1 MYKIAIIGLGPR
13 GISVFDRIIAYARND
28 ATATPMELYLFDSKE
43 FGPGCHT
50 TDQADHLLV
59 NTVACQ
65 MTQFSDDTVRGAGPL
80 LYGPSFADWLI
91 SKNSA
96 LGKGTDAKIE
106 IDRNGYYSRALFGD
120 YLRWGFEYLKKMAPA
135 HLTIHLHNYA
145 GVDDLQ
151 WDKQR
156 WQVSYDGCNYQ
167 ADFVFL
173 TTGHA
178 RKVLSD
184 SERKLT
190 ARVEAARSRNGR
202 LRLVLEPYPIR
213 NATSSVLAGDTIAIE
228 GIGLTTFDL
237 LAQLTQGRDGRFEA
251 CTGKLHPS
259 GRLRYKASG
268 QEPKILLYSRSG
280 LPLTARAVNQKG
292 VFGQYKPKFL
302 TFAKLEELRAQ
313 SDGGQLD
320 FEKQVMPLL
329 WADMQFAYCFS
340 WLQQKRD
347 KIAALM
353 FSNEFLAADSAEAR
367 QALVDRHID
376 RREHLSWDKLVD
388 PIPALALKSRAQF
401 DDWLRGHMWRDVEQ
415 AMQGN
420 LDSPVKSACDVL
432 RDVRDVV
439 RAAIDFGGLYEH
451 SHRWVLG
458 EFLPIMNRLAVGPP
472 KERIAQLLALMDAGI
487 VRADFGPGARCEL
500 DDESGSFVVDGYWE
514 GDSARANVLVRGR
527 ASLPGPLE
535 DKSPLMR
542 QLVAHGI
549 VKPFMNGQFH
559 PGGITVDRNMN
570 VVASDGSSQTT
581 LWALGTLVEGCKF
594 YTFVLPRPGANS
606 TTMVDAGR
614 AVGRMMDAIA
624 ERNLSLQAAQEA
636 LQGVEAIVDAPIEAA
651 PAPVSAP
658 AATALKPVSVGAFE
672 AGPPA
677 RLRQVEAGTDASA
690 GAADAGAGMSVRAAV
705 FGRN

>member
-28 ATATPMELYLFDSKE
+28 ASATPLELYLFDSKE

-65 MTQFSDDTVRGAGPL
+65 MTQFSDDTVRGGGPL

-120 YLRWGFEYLKKMAPA
+120 YLRWGFEYLKKMAPP
-135 HLTIHLHNYA
+135 HLTIYLHNYA

-151 WDKQR
+151 WDRQR
-156 WQVSYDGCNYQ
+156 WQVSYDGCNYP

-184 SERKLT
+184 AERDLT
-190 ARVEAARSRNGR
+190 RQVEAARERNPR
-202 LRLVLEPYPIR
+202 LQLVLEPYPIR
-213 NATSSVLAGDTIAIE
+213 NATSSVMAGDAIAIE
-228 GIGLTTFDL
+228 GMGLTSFDL
-237 LAQLTQGRDGRFEA
+237 IAQLTQGRGGSFEA
-251 CTGKLHPS
+251 AGRRQAA
-259 GRLRYKASG
+259 GRLRYRASG
-268 QEPKILLYSRSG
+268 QEPRILLYSRSG

-302 TFAKLEELRAQ
+302 TFAKLDEVRAQ
-313 SDGGQLD
+313 TDGGQLD
-320 FEKQVMPLL
+320 FQQHIIPLL
-329 WADMQFAYCFS
+329 WADMQFAYCFA
-340 WLQQKRD
+340 WLQGKRD

-353 FSNEFLAADSAEAR
+353 FSNEFLAAADPSAR
-367 QALVDRHID
+367 QALIDRHID
-376 RREHLSWDKLVD
+376 KREQLNWEKLID
-388 PIPALALKSRAQF
+388 PVPPAALASPRQF
-401 DDWLRGHMWRDVEQ
+401 DDWLRGHLWRDVEH
-415 AMQGN
+415 ALQGN
-420 LDSPVKSACDVL
+420 LDSPLKSACDVL

-439 RAAIDFGGLYEH
+439 RAAIDFGGLTEQ
-451 SHRWVLG
+451 SHRWVLK

-472 KERIAQLLALMDAGI
+472 KERIAQLLALMEAGI
-487 VRADFGPGARCEL
+487 VRADFGPGAACEL
-500 DDESGSFVVDGYWE
+500 DEDGASFVVNGYWD
-514 GDSARANVLVRGR
+514 GDSERANVLVRGR

-535 DKSPLMR
+535 DKSLLMR
-542 QLVAHGI
+542 QLVERGI
-549 VKPFMNGQFH
+549 VRPFMNGQFH

-570 VVASDGSSQTT
+570 VVGKDGAAQTS
-581 LWALGTLVEGCKF
+581 LYALGTLVEGCKF

-614 AVGRMMDAIA
+614 AVGRMMEAIA
-624 ERNLSLQAAQEA
+624 TRNAQLQAAQEE
-636 LQGVEAIVDAPIEAA
+636 LQGVSEAAAAEAVEAARVTSALAPMPAFEAAA
-651 PAPVSAP
+651 PARVRRVDGTGAEGAAP
-658 AATALKPVSVGAFE
+658 ASK
-672 AGPPA
+672 
-677 RLRQVEAGTDASA
+677 LR
-690 GAADAGAGMSVRAAV
+690 
-705 FGRN
+705 

>member
-13 GISVFDRIIAYARND
+13 GISVFDRIIAYTRND
-28 ATATPMELYLFDSKE
+28 PTATPLELYLFDSKE

-120 YLRWGFEYLKKMAPA
+120 YLRWGFEYLKSMAPP
-135 HLTIHLHNYA
+135 HLTIYLHNYA
-145 GVDDLQ
+145 GVEDLQ
-151 WDKQR
+151 WDQQR
-156 WQVSYDGCNYQ
+156 WQVSYDGCNFP

-184 SERKLT
+184 SEKKLT
-190 ARVEAARSRNGR
+190 RAVDQARASNPR
-202 LRLVLEPYPIR
+202 LQLVLEPYPIR
-213 NATSSVLAGDTIAIE
+213 NATSSVTNSDTVAIE
-228 GIGLTTFDL
+228 GMGLTTFDL
-237 LAQLTQGRDGRFEA
+237 LAQLTQGRGGKFEA
-251 CTGKLHPS
+251 CTGKMEPA
-259 GRLRYKASG
+259 GRLRYRPSG
-268 QEPKILLYSRSG
+268 QEPRILLYSRSG

-313 SDGGQLD
+313 ADGGQLD
-320 FEKQVMPLL
+320 FEKQVIPLL
-329 WADMQFAYCFS
+329 WADMQFAYCFA
-340 WLQQKRD
+340 WLHQKRD

-353 FSNEFLAADSAEAR
+353 FSNEFLAAESAAAR
-367 QALVDRHID
+367 QVLIDRHVD
-376 RREHLSWDKLVD
+376 RREQLSWAKLVD
-388 PIPALALKSRAQF
+388 PVPPLALKSRRQF
-401 DDWLRGHMWRDVEQ
+401 DDWLRGHMWRDVEH

-420 LDSPVKSACDVL
+420 LDSPLKSACDVL

-451 SHRWVLG
+451 SHRWVLS

-472 KERIAQLLALMDAGI
+472 KERIAQLLALMDAGV
-487 VRADFGPGARCEL
+487 VRADFGPGAKCEL
-500 DDESGSFVVDGYWE
+500 DA
-514 GDSARANVLVRGR
+514 DSAGYVVHGCWDGDAERANVLVRGR

-542 QLVAHGI
+542 SLVERG
-549 VKPFMNGQFH
+549 VVRPFMNGQFH

-570 VVASDGSSQTT
+570 VVDRDGSSQTT
-581 LWALGTLVEGCKF
+581 LYALGTLVEGCKF

-606 TTMVDAGR
+606 TTLVDAGR

-624 ERNLSLQAAQEA
+624 ERKKIALMPAPEQQSDPEPAQESHEQAAPPA
-636 LQGVEAIVDAPIEAA
+636 LAAAASLGFEAA
-651 PAPVSAP
+651 A
-658 AATALKPVSVGAFE
+658 
-672 AGPPA
+672 PA
-677 RLRQVEAGTDASA
+677 RLRRLETDADLRA
-690 GAADAGAGMSVRAAV
+690 LVR
-705 FGRN
+705 N

>member
-28 ATATPMELYLFDSKE
+28 ATATPLELYLFDSKE

-120 YLRWGFEYLKKMAPA
+120 YLRWGFEYLKTMAPP
-135 HLTIHLHNYA
+135 HLTIYLHNYA

-151 WDKQR
+151 WDQQR
-156 WQVSYDGCNYQ
+156 WQVSYDGCAFP

-184 SERKLT
+184 SEKKLT
-190 ARVEAARSRNGR
+190 RAVDLARSRNPR
-202 LRLVLEPYPIR
+202 LQLVLEPYPIR
-213 NATSSVLAGDTIAIE
+213 NATSSVANE
-228 GIGLTTFDL
+228 GMGLTSFDL
-237 LAQLTQGRDGRFEA
+237 LAQLTQGRGGKFEA
-251 CTGKLHPS
+251 CTGKLEPA
-259 GRLRYKASG
+259 GRLRYRPSG
-268 QEPKILLYSRSG
+268 QEPRILLYSRSG

-313 SDGGQLD
+313 ADGGQLD
-320 FEKQVMPLL
+320 FEKQVIPLL
-329 WADMQFAYCFS
+329 WADMQFAYCFA

-353 FSNEFLAADSAEAR
+353 FSNEFLAAESAAVR
-367 QALVDRHID
+367 QQLVDRHID
-376 RREHLSWDKLVD
+376 RREQLSWAKLVD
-388 PIPALALKSRAQF
+388 PVPPLALKSRRQF
-401 DDWLRGHMWRDVEQ
+401 DDWLRGHMWRDVEH
-415 AMQGN
+415 ALQGN
-420 LDSPVKSACDVL
+420 LDSPLKSACDVL

-472 KERIAQLLALMDAGI
+472 KERIAQLLALMDAGV
-487 VRADFGPGARCEL
+487 VRADFGPGAKCEL
-500 DDESGSFVVDGYWE
+500 DEDDASFMVNGYWD
-514 GDSARANVLVRGR
+514 GDGERANVLVRGR

-542 QLVAHGI
+542 SLVARGV

-570 VVASDGSSQTT
+570 VVDRVGSSQTT

-624 ERNLSLQAAQEA
+624 ERQRIAS
-636 LQGVEAIVDAPIEAA
+636 A
-651 PAPVSAP
+651 PAPEIEPEPEPQAETAP
-658 AATALKPVSVGAFE
+658 PAPVLVAPSSLGFE
-672 AGPPA
+672 AAPPA
-677 RLRQVEAGTDASA
+677 RLRRPESDADLRA
-690 GAADAGAGMSVRAAV
+690 LVR
-705 FGRN
+705 N

>member
-13 GISVFDRIIAYARND
+13 GISVFDRIIAYTRNEPS
-28 ATATPMELYLFDSKE
+28 ATPLELYLFDSKE

-96 LGKGTDAKIE
+96 LGRGTYAKIE

-120 YLRWGFEYLKKMAPA
+120 YLRWGFEYLKTMAPP
-135 HLTIHLHNYA
+135 HLTIYLHNYA
-145 GVDDLQ
+145 GVDDVQ
-151 WDKQR
+151 WDKTH
-156 WQVSYDGCNYQ
+156 WQVSYDGCNFS
-167 ADFVFL
+167 ADFVYL

-184 SERKLT
+184 GEKKLT
-190 ARVEAARSRNGR
+190 RQVDLARARNPR
-202 LRLVLEPYPIR
+202 LQLVLEPYPIR
-213 NATSSVLAGDTIAIE
+213 NATSSVVAGDTVAIE
-228 GIGLTTFDL
+228 GMGLTTFDL
-237 LAQLTQGRDGRFEA
+237 LAQLTQGRGGKFEA
-251 CTGKLHPS
+251 CTGKLEPA
-259 GRLRYKASG
+259 GRLRYRPSG
-268 QEPKILLYSRSG
+268 QEPRILLYSRSG
-280 LPLTARAVNQKG
+280 LPLTARAINQKG

-302 TFAKLEELRAQ
+302 TFAKLEELRNKA
-313 SDGGQLD
+313 DGGQLD
-320 FEKQVMPLL
+320 FEKQVIPLL
-329 WADMQFAYCFS
+329 WADMQFAYCFA

-367 QALVDRHID
+367 QVLVDRHID
-376 RREHLSWDKLVD
+376 RREQLSWAKLVD
-388 PIPALALKSRAQF
+388 PVPPLALKSRRQF
-401 DDWLRGHMWRDVEQ
+401 DDWLRGHMWRDVEH
-415 AMQGN
+415 ALQGN

-451 SHRWVLG
+451 SHRWVLS

-472 KERIAQLLALMDAGI
+472 KERIAQLLALMDAGV

-500 DDESGSFVVDGYWE
+500 DEDGASFVVNGYWD
-514 GDSARANVLVRGR
+514 GDSERANVLVRGR

-542 QLVAHGI
+542 QLVEHGI
-549 VKPFMNGQFH
+549 VRPFMNGQFH

-570 VVASDGSSQTT
+570 VVARDGSSQTT

-624 ERNLSLQAAQEA
+624 ERNRMQIAQEE
-636 LQGVEAIVDAPIEAA
+636 LQGLTQESEPQPEAPLALAPKSVPASSPLGFESAA
-651 PAPVSAP
+651 
-658 AATALKPVSVGAFE
+658 
-672 AGPPA
+672 PA
-677 RLRQVEAGTDASA
+677 RLR
-690 GAADAGAGMSVRAAV
+690 RAENETAE
-705 FGRN
+705 FPAYLRN

>member
-13 GISVFDRIIAYARND
+13 GISVFDRIIAYTRND
-28 ATATPMELYLFDSKE
+28 ASATPIELYLFDSKE

-120 YLRWGFEYLKKMAPA
+120 YLRWGFEYLKKMAPP
-135 HLTIHLHNYA
+135 HLTIYLHNYA

-151 WDKQR
+151 WDRQR
-156 WQVSYDGCNYQ
+156 WLVGYDGCNFP

-184 SERKLT
+184 GERTLT
-190 ARVEAARSRNGR
+190 RQVDDAR
-202 LRLVLEPYPIR
+202 LRNPRLQLVLEPYPIR
-213 NATSSVLAGDTIAIE
+213 NATSSVTAADTIAIE
-228 GIGLTTFDL
+228 GMGLTSFDL
-237 LAQLTQGRDGRFEA
+237 IAQLTQGRGGKFDGA
-251 CTGKLHPS
+251 GKLQPA
-259 GRLRYKASG
+259 GRLRYRPSG
-268 QEPKILLYSRSG
+268 QEPRILLYSRSG
-280 LPLTARAVNQKG
+280 LPLTARATNQKG

-302 TFAKLEELRAQ
+302 TFTKLEELRARA
-313 SDGGQLD
+313 DGGQLD
-320 FEKQVMPLL
+320 FDQQIMPLL
-329 WADMQFAYCFS
+329 WADMQFAYCFA

-353 FSNEFLAADSAEAR
+353 FSNEFLAAENAAAR
-367 QALVDRHID
+367 QAMVDRHID
-376 RREHLSWDKLVD
+376 KRDQLTWAKLVE
-388 PIPALALKSRAQF
+388 PIPPLALGSRRQF
-401 DDWLRGHMWRDVEQ
+401 DDWLRGHLWRDVEQ
-415 AMQGN
+415 ALQGN
-420 LDSPVKSACDVL
+420 LDNPVKSACDVL
-432 RDVRDVV
+432 RDVRDVM

-451 SHRWVLG
+451 SHRWLLG
-458 EFLPIMNRLAVGPP
+458 EFLPLMNRLAVGPP
-472 KERIAQLLALMDAGI
+472 KERIAQLLALIDAGV

-500 DDESGSFVVDGYWE
+500 DEDNASFVVNGYWD
-514 GDSARANVLVRGR
+514 GDSERANVLVRGR

-542 QLVAHGI
+542 QLVERGI
-549 VKPFMNGQFH
+549 VRPFMNGQFH

-570 VVASDGSSQTT
+570 VVARDGAAQVT

-614 AVGRMMDAIA
+614 AVGRMMEAIA
-624 ERNLSLQAAQEA
+624 ERNLRLQLAQEE
-636 LQGVEAIVDAPIEAA
+636 LQGVRAAAVA
-651 PAPVSAP
+651 PAPPLQAP
-658 AATALKPVSVGAFE
+658 AAPCKPVLAPPPAAASPFE

-677 RLRQVEAGTDASA
+677 RLRRLDADPA
-690 GAADAGAGMSVRAAV
+690 NCPA
-705 FGRN
+705 FGRK

>member
-13 GISVFDRIIAYARND
+13 GLSVFDRIIAYARND
-28 ATATPMELYLFDSKE
+28 ASCTPLELYLFDSKE

-80 LYGPSFADWLI
+80 LYGPSFADWL
-91 SKNSA
+91 SSNR
-96 LGKGTDAKIE
+96 DASGARAE

-120 YLRWGFEYLKKMAPA
+120 YLRWGFEYLKKLAPP
-135 HLTIHLHNYA
+135 LMTLFLQNNA
-145 GVDDLQ
+145 GVDDRAWQ
-151 WDKQR
+151 DER
-156 WQVSYDGCNYQ
+156 WHVSYDGCEYL

-184 SERKLT
+184 AERALT
-190 ARVEAARSRNGR
+190 NKVDAARARNGR
-202 LRLVLEPYPIR
+202 LQLVLEPYPIR
-213 NATSSVLAGDTIAIE
+213 NAVSSVTAGDAIAIE
-228 GIGLTTFDL
+228 GMGLTSFDL
-237 LAQLTQGRDGRFEA
+237 IAQLTQGRGGKFEP
-251 CTGKLHPS
+251 CGKMEPV
-259 GRLRYKASG
+259 GRLRYRPSG
-268 QEPKILLYSRSG
+268 NEPKIMLYSRSG

-302 TFAKLEELRAQ
+302 TFAKLESLRREAG
-313 SDGGQLD
+313 GGQLD
-320 FEKQVMPLL
+320 FQKQIIPLL
-329 WADMQFAYCFS
+329 WCDMQFAFYFS
-340 WLQQKRD
+340 YLHQHRD

-353 FSNEFLAADSAEAR
+353 FSNEFMACDSSSAR
-367 QALVDRHID
+367 QALIDRHVA
-376 RREHLSWDKLVD
+376 RKEQLSWDKLVD
-388 PIPALALKSRAQF
+388 PVPPLALKSRRQF
-401 DDWLRGHMWRDVEQ
+401 DDWLRGHMWRDVEH
-415 AMQGN
+415 AIKGN

-439 RAAIDFGGLYEH
+439 RGAIDFGGLYEH
-451 SHRWVLG
+451 SHRWVLS

-472 KERIAQLLALMDAGI
+472 KERIAQLLALMDAGT
-487 VRADFGPGARCEL
+487 VRADFGPGANCVL
-500 DDESGSFVVDGYWE
+500 DEGSASFVVRGHWPGE
-514 GDSARANVLVRGR
+514 EATANVLVRGR

-542 QLVAHGI
+542 KLVQRGI
-549 VKPFMNGQFH
+549 VRPFMNGQFH

-570 VVASDGSSQTT
+570 VVAQDGGSQTT

-614 AVGRMMDAIA
+614 AVGNMFDAITARNALASSDALAA
-624 ERNLSLQAAQEA
+624 ERAAFHC
-636 LQGVEAIVDAPIEAA
+636 AA
-651 PAPVSAP
+651 NDPPEEGLDQVQHA
-658 AATALKPVSVGAFE
+658 SV
-672 AGPPA
+672 
-677 RLRQVEAGTDASA
+677 QT
-690 GAADAGAGMSVRAAV
+690 
-705 FGRN
+705 

>member
-1 MYKIAIIGLGPR
+1 MVKIAIIGLGPR

-28 ATATPMELYLFDSKE
+28 ASATPLELYLFDSKE

-80 LYGPSFADWLI
+80 LYGPSFADWLA
-91 SKNSA
+91 SRNSMS
-96 LGKGTDAKIE
+96 GIGPKEE

-120 YLRWGFEYLKKMAPA
+120 YLRWGFEYLKKLAPP
-135 HLTIHLHNYA
+135 HMTIFLHNYA
-145 GVDDLQ
+145 GVDDLE
-151 WDKQR
+151 WKGER
-156 WQVSYDGCNYQ
+156 WTVSYDGCGYP

-178 RKVLSD
+178 RKVLSEP
-184 SERKLT
+184 ERALT
-190 ARVEAARSRNGR
+190 AKVEAARSRNAR
-202 LRLVLEPYPIR
+202 LQLVLEPYPIR
-213 NATSSVLAGDTIAIE
+213 NAVSSVTASDTIAIE
-228 GIGLTTFDL
+228 GMGLTSFDL
-237 LAQLTQGRDGRFEA
+237 ISQLTAGRGGKFES
-251 CTGKLHPS
+251 CGKMEPAA
-259 GRLRYKASG
+259 RLRYRPSG

-302 TFAKLEELRAQ
+302 TFAKVEQLRRE
-313 SDGGQLD
+313 SGGGQLD
-320 FEKQVMPLL
+320 FEKQIIPLL
-329 WADMQFAYCFS
+329 WCDMQFAYYFAY
-340 WLQQKRD
+340 LHHKRD

-353 FSNEFLAADSAEAR
+353 FSNEFMACENGKAR
-367 QALVDRHID
+367 QALIDRHID
-376 RREHLSWDKLVD
+376 RREQLSWEKLVD
-388 PIPALALKSRAQF
+388 PIPPLALKSRRQF
-401 DDWLRGHMWRDVEQ
+401 DDWLRGHMWRDVEH
-415 AMQGN
+415 ALRGN

-439 RAAIDFGGLYEH
+439 RSAIDFGGLYEH
-451 SHRWVLG
+451 SHRWVLS

-472 KERIAQLLALMDAGI
+472 KERIAQLLALMDAGT
-487 VRADFGPGARCEL
+487 VRADFGPGAHSTL
-500 DDESGSFVVDGYWE
+500 DEGNGCFVVHSHWQ
-514 GDSARANVLVRGR
+514 GDPVTANVLVRGR

-542 QLVAHGI
+542 KLVQRGI
-549 VKPFMNGQFH
+549 VRPFTNGQFH

-570 VVASDGSSQTT
+570 VVAQDGSSQTT

-614 AVGRMMDAIA
+614 AVGLMMDAIA
-624 ERNLSLQAAQEA
+624 ERCAKP
-636 LQGVEAIVDAPIEAA
+636 V
-651 PAPVSAP
+651 PAPVSAQE
-658 AATALKPVSVGAFE
+658 AFE
-672 AGPPA
+672 PVAL
-677 RLRQVEAGTDASA
+677 RLVSEPEPEIVHCSSA
-690 GAADAGAGMSVRAAV
+690 AMVQS
-705 FGRN
+705 

>member
-28 ATATPMELYLFDSKE
+28 ATATPLELYLFDSKE

-65 MTQFSDDTVRGAGPL
+65 MTQFSDDTVRAAGPL

-96 LGKGTDAKIE
+96 LGKGTDATIH

-120 YLRWGFEYLKKMAPA
+120 YLRWGFEYLKKMAPP
-135 HLTIHLHNYA
+135 HLTIYLHNYA
-145 GVDDLQ
+145 GVDDLH
-151 WDKQR
+151 WENNR
-156 WQVSYDGCNYQ
+156 WQVSYDGCNFP
-167 ADFVFL
+167 ADFVYL

-178 RKVLSD
+178 RKVLTEG
-184 SERKLT
+184 ERKLT
-190 ARVEAARSRNGR
+190 RQVECARVRNPR
-202 LRLVLEPYPIR
+202 LQLVLEPYPIR
-213 NATSSVLAGDTIAIE
+213 NATSSVMAGDTIAIE
-228 GIGLTTFDL
+228 GMGLTSFDL
-237 LAQLTQGRDGRFEA
+237 IAQLTQGRGGKFEA
-251 CTGKLHPS
+251 AGKLQPAGS
-259 GRLRYKASG
+259 LRYRVSG

-302 TFAKLEELRAQ
+302 TFAKLDELRARA
-313 SDGGQLD
+313 DGGQLD
-320 FEKQVMPLL
+320 FEQQIIPLL
-329 WADMQFAYCFS
+329 WADMQFAYCFA

-353 FSNEFLAADSAEAR
+353 FSNEFLAADSAQAR
-367 QALVDRHID
+367 QHLVDRHID
-376 RREHLSWDKLVD
+376 KREQLSWARLVD
-388 PIPALALKSRAQF
+388 PVPPLALKSRRQF
-401 DDWLRGHMWRDVEQ
+401 DDWLRGHMWRDVEH
-415 AMQGN
+415 ALEGN
-420 LDSPVKSACDVL
+420 LDNPVKSACDVL

-439 RAAIDFGGLYEH
+439 RAAIDFGGLFEH

-472 KERIAQLLALMDAGI
+472 KERIAQLLALIDAGV

-500 DDESGSFVVDGYWE
+500 DEANATFVVRGHWA
-514 GDSARANVLVRGR
+514 GDSERANVLVRGR

-542 QLVAHGI
+542 QLVERGI
-549 VKPFMNGQFH
+549 VRPFMNGQFH

-570 VVASDGSSQTT
+570 VVARDGTAQTT

-624 ERNLSLQAAQEA
+624 ERGQSQQAAQEE
-636 LQGVEAIVDAPIEAA
+636 LQGVAAAGPAPAAVRSIGAAGVTGLEAA
-651 PAPVSAP
+651 PARVRRLDADSANCP
-658 AATALKPVSVGAFE
+658 A
-672 AGPPA
+672 
-677 RLRQVEAGTDASA
+677 
-690 GAADAGAGMSVRAAV
+690 
-705 FGRN
+705 FGRT